1 MKISENYFLHIFH
14 VEAFYCSKL
23 TYLMY
28 CRPPRTEFICIALK
42 CPILYLF
49 QDPLMYSVPGYLNI
63 IIFCC
68 GTFIPGFWIWIPCL
82 GQPSAAFCCSD
93 SNNYIKRIMFIKKK
107 LQLEKIIQPSFSMS
121 ISKTFLF
128 LPFFKRLL
136 LKIHF
141 RILKWVFLILKWVF
155 LILKWVFLILKW
167 NLGLRYFKMELVY
180 FRIPEMESLFPSQ
193 IAAYVKFNKFGGVRF
208 RIQNG
213 TLVYHY
219 TILYTYPNTRTH
231 DKKFENQ
238 IFLTDLVIYILTTI

>member
-1 MKISENYFLHIFH
+1 
-14 VEAFYCSKL
+14 
-23 TYLMY
+23 
-28 CRPPRTEFICIALK
+28 
-42 CPILYLF
+42 
-49 QDPLMYSVPGYLNI
+49 
-63 IIFCC
+63 
-68 GTFIPGFWIWIPCL
+68 
-82 GQPSAAFCCSD
+82 
-93 SNNYIKRIMFIKKK
+93 MFIKKK

-141 RILKWVFLILKWVF
+141 RILKWVFLILKW
-155 LILKWVFLILKW
+155 

-193 IAAYVKFNKFGGVRF
+193 IAAYVKFNKFNGVRF